1 MGTLIPIYFKTCLKL
16 RIVMRKVL
24 EDRQIVLDEIRQGL
38 SDGSLSFGQ
47 AIRQL
52 RQRVT
57 GLNQTDFARM
67 CKIALRT
74 LRQLEQ
80 DASNPTVET
89 LNSVFRPFGM
99 QVGILPLRRR

>member
-1 MGTLIPIYFKTCLKL
+1 MS
-16 RIVMRKVL
+16 KVL
-24 EDRQIVLDEIRQGL
+24 EERQLVLDEIKQGL
-38 SDGSLSFGQ
+38 GDSSLSFGQ

-67 CKIALRT
+67 CKLSLRT

-80 DASNPTVET
+80 DASNPTLET

-99 QVGILPLRRR
+99 QVGIVPWRRD